1 MITVYIVTMND
12 ATVFCNWCCLSED
25 SNEYPSAGWDADGTD
40 RRRQLSPGDEKED
53 DSWGEQ
59 DWWDVPGGNE
69 DSPAQDSVSDEDI
82 LPGDNEIAE
91 ENNKP
96 ADDEVDEASVPVDKD
111 EENIQEGADGDSVL
125 EGEDKVPESE
135 DAVPN
140 GEDSVPEGEDNVPEG
155 EENVP
160 DLGEEDGELW
170 GLDAHKDL
178 WGVPEDVDFYLP
190 VEETRTEEEHLP
202 ENSDEVVYS
211 TTQDG
216 VTDEGILTSE
226 NENED
231 NVPDEEDE
239 EEETDPVTE
248 DVDVQ
253 TTKGTTESI
262 GPSSTVSPSTTENPS
277 SSPSISS
284 SQLSTETSTQ
294 PVELRTTRPYPTS
307 SVSRPSTPTPEPNYV
322 LLRV

>member
-1 MITVYIVTMND
+1 MND

-96 ADDEVDEASVPVDKD
+96 ADDEVGEASVPVDKD

-135 DAVPN
+135 GAVPN
-140 GEDSVPEGEDNVPEG
+140 GEDAVSKVELEGNVPEG

-202 ENSDEVVYS
+202 ENSDEVVDS

-239 EEETDPVTE
+239 EEKTDPVTE